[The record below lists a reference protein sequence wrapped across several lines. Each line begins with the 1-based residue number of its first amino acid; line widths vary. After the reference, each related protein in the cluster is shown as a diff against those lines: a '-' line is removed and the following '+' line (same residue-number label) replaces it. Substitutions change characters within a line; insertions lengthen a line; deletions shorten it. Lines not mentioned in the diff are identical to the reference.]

1 MSFPRDALSDPA
13 EAFRVNVAGRIAV
26 FEALRELGMRP
37 PVLVAGSSEV
47 YGIPRPQDLPLRE
60 STPLNPRLPYAIS
73 KAGQEGVA
81 VEAGVRWGFPIV
93 VTRSFNHTGP
103 GQRSVFVAPAMAR
116 RVLEVKRGGSTLIPA
131 GNVDVYRDI
140 GDVRDVVPA
149 YRLLLEALAIGRLGT
164 NPVVVN
170 VSTGRAETIRSVIEQ
185 LCALAGIEATIQ
197 TDPALVRAEDPPEIR
212 GDASLL
218 TGLTGWRPEISLQRT
233 LTDLLSEAEADPHL
247 A

>member
-1 MSFPRDALSDPA
+1 M
-13 EAFRVNVAGRIAV
+13 
-26 FEALRELGMRP
+26 
-37 PVLVAGSSEV
+37 
-47 YGIPRPQDLPLRE
+47 RE

-81 VEAGVRWGFPIV
+81 VEAGARWGFPIV

-116 RVLEVKRGGSTLIPA
+116 RVLAVKRGGSTLIPA

-140 GDVRDVVPA
+140 GDVRDVVRA

-185 LCALAGIEATIQ
+185 LCALAGIEAAIQ
-197 TDPALVRAEDPPEIR
+197 TDPALVRAEDPP
-212 GDASLL
+212 GDSRRCLAPYRDSQDGAQRSRFSGRSPTCFRRRRPIPTWLRRRVTRPLTTEDAPTENCPPSAPQPAS
-218 TGLTGWRPEISLQRT
+218 
-233 LTDLLSEAEADPHL
+233 AEMGAM
-247 A
+247 ASFSGQSA